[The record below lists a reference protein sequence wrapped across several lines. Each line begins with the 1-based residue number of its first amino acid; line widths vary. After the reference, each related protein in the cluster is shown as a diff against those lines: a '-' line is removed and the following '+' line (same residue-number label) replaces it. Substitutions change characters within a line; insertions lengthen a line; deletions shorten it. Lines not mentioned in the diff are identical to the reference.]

1 MLAFLGPTFERYGRG
16 RFRVQDS
23 ANRASIQDK
32 ATGALV
38 RVLGS
43 GPRRLHGAAPSPTRP
58 GRTTRLSSGGPGSE
72 RTPD

>member
-32 ATGALV
+32 C
-38 RVLGS
+38 
-43 GPRRLHGAAPSPTRP
+43 
-58 GRTTRLSSGGPGSE
+58 
-72 RTPD
+72 

>member
-43 GPRRLHGAAPSPTRP
+43 DPEQ
-58 GRTTRLSSGGPGSE
+58 RT
-72 RTPD
+72 